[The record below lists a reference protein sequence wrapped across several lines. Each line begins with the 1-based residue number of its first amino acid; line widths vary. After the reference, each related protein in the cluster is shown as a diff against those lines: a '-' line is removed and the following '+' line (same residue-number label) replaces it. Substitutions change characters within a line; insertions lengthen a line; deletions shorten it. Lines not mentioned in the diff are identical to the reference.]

1 MKKSN
6 NIIIIGCSISSLYAA
21 IRCIDI
27 GYKVQI
33 IERKNSVIP
42 VYDSSYRNFSLY
54 NDNHKVYI
62 SLLKRFNIKT
72 EKFPTEFNQNFINII
87 RIIIQKSKL
96 IPQQILM
103 TYTFKGLYN
112 TLLSHD
118 DINELNSYDNYFGN
132 LFEIIN
138 AIDCINMFTNDIIF
152 QNVNIRS
159 TPLSPNNPYIFP
171 LYTLQNLQNLQ
182 SLELLQYYYVSIQ
195 SINELINNM
204 ISYIHN
210 KNGKII
216 YNHDIKTIKYIKRKF
231 IIGASNHNMFN
242 SDMLM
247 TTISKNNLCSFN
259 FWNNTQLSLMN
270 TVHAINSCNIKNI
283 LEQLISFKQQDDNS
297 ENIRDI
303 LLDDLHI
310 VYPICTIKDNNNYVW
325 NPGVNS
331 VIVREKI
338 RTMYNNK
345 FMICSE
351 SFSKNNMFINYS
363 LEMVDNALNI

>member
-6 NIIIIGCSISSLYAA
+6 NIIIIGCSIPSLYAA
-21 IRCIDI
+21 IRYIDF

-42 VYDSSYRNFSLY
+42 VYDSSYHNFSLY
-54 NDNHKVYI
+54 NDNHKTYI

-72 EKFPTEFNQNFINII
+72 EKFPAEFNQKFINIV
-87 RIIIQKSKL
+87 RNVIQKSKL
-96 IPQQILM
+96 IPHQILM

-112 TLLSHD
+112 TLLSYD

-138 AIDCINMFTNDIIF
+138 ALDCINIFTNDIIF
-152 QNVNIRS
+152 QNGNSRS
-159 TPLSPNNPYIFP
+159 IPSSPLSQYGSNIPYTFP
-171 LYTLQNLQNLQ
+171 LNTSQSSQSLQPLQPLQ
-182 SLELLQYYYVSIQ
+182 SLQYYYVSMQ
-195 SINELINNM
+195 SINELISNM
-204 ISYIHN
+204 IAYIHN

-216 YNHDIKTIKYIKRKF
+216 YNHDVKTIKYIKRKF
-231 IIGASNHNMFN
+231 VIGASNHNVFN
-242 SDMLM
+242 SDMLL
-247 TTISKNNLCSFN
+247 TTISKDNLCTFN

-270 TVHAINSCNIKNI
+270 TVNAVNSTNIKNI
-283 LEQLISFKQQDDNS
+283 LERLISFKEQDDNS
-297 ENIRDI
+297 ENIRNI

-310 VYPICTIKDNNNYVW
+310 VYPIYTSKDNNTYVW

-351 SFSKNNMFINYS
+351 
-363 LEMVDNALNI
+363 